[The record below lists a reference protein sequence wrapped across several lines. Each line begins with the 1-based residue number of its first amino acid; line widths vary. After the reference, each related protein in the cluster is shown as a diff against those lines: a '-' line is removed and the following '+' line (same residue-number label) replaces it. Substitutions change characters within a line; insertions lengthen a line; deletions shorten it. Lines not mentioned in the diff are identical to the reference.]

1 MQVKLRTLEKMWY
14 TKGCDLLVSIF
25 SRKYSGH
32 DMWLMRKGLETFF
45 FLPGYH
51 PSCKRTQTTSQKF
64 GLTLYCG

>member
-32 DMWLMRKGLETFF
+32 DMWLMRKGLETF
-45 FLPGYH
+45 Y
-51 PSCKRTQTTSQKF
+51 SV
-64 GLTLYCG
+64 